1 MCIWF
6 QCLLQ
11 QHDGRPTSNI
21 SRAFYYW
28 GALGENPLVCRH
40 KVLLLARV
48 CTEAVQLLNYDM
60 DLRFAVN

>member
-1 MCIWF
+1 MVSVLASATSWKAN
-6 QCLLQ
+6 Q
-11 QHDGRPTSNI
+11 QHI